1 LAYEAIEWSR
11 PAFADLSI
19 LGMGAIQMSKARLRY
34 PADFRRKIV
43 EPARAGRSIAELAE
57 EFVSARS
64 RRFEIG

>member
-1 LAYEAIEWSR
+1 
-11 PAFADLSI
+11 
-19 LGMGAIQMSKARLRY
+19 MGAIQMSKARLRY